1 MEPSNKSQYV
11 LATELSSRFRSK
23 EDLYRYLVA
32 HGNLMMNCF
41 KCIIVG
47 VFLPPMLRTS
57 LDFLRDILKE
67 EKLFLK

>member
-1 MEPSNKSQYV
+1 MEPSNKSQFV

-23 EDLYRYLVA
+23 EDLYRYLVS
-32 HGNLMMNCF
+32 HGKFIMYCV
-41 KCIIVG
+41 KYVIVG
-47 VFLPPMLRTS
+47 VFLPPMQRTS